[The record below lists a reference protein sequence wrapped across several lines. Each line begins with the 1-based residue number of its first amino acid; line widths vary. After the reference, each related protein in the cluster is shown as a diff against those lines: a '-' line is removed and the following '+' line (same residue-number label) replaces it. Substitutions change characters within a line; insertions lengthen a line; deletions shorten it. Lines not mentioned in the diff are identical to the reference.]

1 MRTLQ
6 MKLLNSVVIM
16 AVMGFQAGTAQAQGI
31 PVIDAAAILKYGE
44 QIIQMKEQ
52 IDNQI
57 SQITELKNQVKALTG
72 GREMG
77 NLLKDTVKDQ
87 IPDEWSDIYKM
98 VNIDT
103 SNLTDPKKYDPEANL
118 KMLASIQKMTETAF
132 ADTKKRQG
140 NIDGLTQ
147 ALNNTTDIKAAADL
161 QGRIAAEQATIAN
174 NQTKLDQMARMAVI
188 QQKVND
194 EQRWSYEMCT
204 IDAMIARKDGA
215 DCR

>member
-1 MRTLQ
+1 

-16 AVMGFQAGTAQAQGI
+16 VVMGSKASAAGI
-31 PVIDAAAILKYGE
+31 PVFDEAAILKYGE
-44 QIIQMKEQ
+44 QIVQMKEQ

-87 IPDEWSDIYKM
+87 IPDEWNDIYKM

-103 SNLTDPKKYDPEANL
+103 SNLTDPKKYDPVANL

-140 NIDGLTQ
+140 NINALQ
-147 ALNNTTDIKAAADL
+147 AALNNTTDIKAATDL

-174 NQTKLDQMARMAVI
+174 NQTKLDQMARMYEI
-188 QQKVND
+188 QQQVND
-194 EQRWSYEMCT
+194 QQRRKYEECE
-204 IDAMIARKDGA
+204 IDAMIARKEGN
-215 DCR
+215 CR